1 MLLLITAIKVKLS
14 HETPIT
20 FKNVFT
26 NLHIFCFTKSFCCYI
41 PICKKLQVCKEA
53 LKLEQKE
60 DVKFMRQGKTG
71 GWKNQFSEETIKA
84 FEEWEKQRLEDQ
96 EASKGGESLQF
107 TYQL

>member
-1 MLLLITAIKVKLS
+1 MRLFKRFTNTIHLLL
-14 HETPIT
+14 
-20 FKNVFT
+20 
-26 NLHIFCFTKSFCCYI
+26 
-41 PICKKLQVCKEA
+41 KLQVCKEA

>member
-1 MLLLITAIKVKLS
+1 MTY
-14 HETPIT
+14 
-20 FKNVFT
+20 
-26 NLHIFCFTKSFCCYI
+26 LHIFGFTKAYCYYTFV
-41 PICKKLQVCKEA
+41 KKLQVCKEA

-96 EASKGGESLQF
+96 EASKGGGSLQF

>member
-1 MLLLITAIKVKLS
+1 M
-14 HETPIT
+14 
-20 FKNVFT
+20 
-26 NLHIFCFTKSFCCYI
+26 
-41 PICKKLQVCKEA
+41 
-53 LKLEQKE
+53 EQKE